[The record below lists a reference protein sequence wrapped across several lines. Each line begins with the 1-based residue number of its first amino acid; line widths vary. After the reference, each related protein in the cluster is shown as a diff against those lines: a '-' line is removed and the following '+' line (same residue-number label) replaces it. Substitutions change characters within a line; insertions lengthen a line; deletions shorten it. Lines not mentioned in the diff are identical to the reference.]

1 LLWRF
6 GACSLAQIR
15 ELRDDQFTVDARNG
29 ASPMKI
35 ERLDHFGIEVAD
47 LARAERFYTEVL
59 GLAVVAHLGDQT
71 LLQCGDQNLALFQ
84 VARAPL
90 SEGERRQRIARPL
103 GRGHHAFRVSRAD
116 FATARERLQEAAV
129 ECARPI
135 DWGDHDCLYFL
146 DPDGNLLEVVS
157 YR

>member
-1 LLWRF
+1 
-6 GACSLAQIR
+6 
-15 ELRDDQFTVDARNG
+15 
-29 ASPMKI
+29 MKL
-35 ERLDHFGIEVAD
+35 ERLDHFGIEVTD

-59 GLAVVAHLGDQT
+59 GLAVVAHFGDQT
-71 LLQCGDQNLALFQ
+71 LLQCGDQNLALFA

-90 SEGERRQRIARPL
+90 SASDRRARIAHPL
-103 GRGHHAFRVSRAD
+103 GRGHHAFRVSRVD
-116 FATARERLQEAAV
+116 FDGARERLKDAAV
-129 ECARPI
+129 ECATPI

>member
-1 LLWRF
+1 
-6 GACSLAQIR
+6 
-15 ELRDDQFTVDARNG
+15 
-29 ASPMKI
+29 MKL

-59 GLAVVAHLGDQT
+59 GLAVVAHMGDQT
-71 LLQCGDQNLALFQ
+71 LLECGDQNLALFQ
-84 VARAPL
+84 VAHAPL
-90 SEGERRQRIARPL
+90 SATERRNRIKHPL

-116 FATARERLQEAAV
+116 FAAARARLNEAAV
-129 ECARPI
+129 ECAAPI